1 MEDVLGCPV
10 FIRVSRE
17 NNMYNVDLKHVV
29 PSGVVVGYQPNDNAD
44 PKNIN
49 DDVADDAFEVKENE
63 NDVHVSTNESDKTDK
78 EKHDEK
84 AKRDDKGKI
93 HVDSIKGVRD
103 LRVEFEEF
111 SFNSTNRVNAVS
123 EPVNAAKPNLTNSTN
138 SFNTAS
144 PSVNDVSPNFG
155 IVGKSLF
162 VDPSK
167 YHDDPD
173 MPELEDIIYSD
184 DEEDIGAKANLSNL
198 ETNIPVSSILT
209 TKVHKD
215 HPVNQII
222 GDLNS
227 APQTRSMT
235 RMVKEQE
242 PKKVLQALKDP
253 SWIEAMQEKLL
264 QFKLQKVWVL
274 VDLPKGKRAIEEG
287 IDYDEVFAPVARIEA
302 IRLFLAYASFMGFMV
317 YQMDVKS
324 VFLYETIKEEV
335 YVCQYLGFED
345 HDYPD
350 KVYKVVKALFGLHQA
365 PRAWYLKGKPHLGLW
380 YHRDSPFNLVAY
392 SDSDYAGASLDRKSI
407 TGDGIRVTAGDLQL
421 MLLGHKLMLSRTDE
435 EEVVMDA
442 ESQGRKNLNAASKEV
457 SAVIAPELVNT
468 AEPTVFDD
476 EDKLHDEEVQKV
488 AARDEQEKADMEK
501 ALELQRELDE
511 REDDINWSVVI
522 EQVKERHAKRTA
534 WNKFSSSMA
543 SDVICLATGR
553 KFNFSKYIFDNMVKD
568 VDSPSNFL
576 MYLRFIQFL
585 LDHQVDDMVPH
596 NTRYKSPVLT
606 QKVFANLRRVGK
618 GFSSVVTPLFDSM
631 LVQSQQ
637 QAKAC
642 VEVPITHA
650 QPSKTSAPL
659 PTEHQDTTP
668 IPHDTPP
675 QYQPPTPQDSPL
687 QDQLTTP
694 HDSPMPL
701 LTTLMETCATLSQ
714 KVEKAIILD
723 EKIAQKLHDEEVQKV
738 TGRDEQ
744 ERADME
750 KALELQR
757 QLDEREDDIDWS
769 VVAKQVKE
777 RQTDSI
783 KRYQDL
789 KKKPVSVAQA
799 RKNMM
804 IYIKNMNGYKIDF
817 FKGMTYDEIRAIFER
832 EEDLVALWNLVK
844 ERFSL
849 VEPIEDNER
858 ALWVELKRL
867 FKLDA
872 NDVPWKLQ
880 RYMHAPLTWRLYS
893 DCGVHHVSVTRGYD
907 IYMLIEK
914 DYPLSNAVMILMLSG
929 KLQAEEDNEMA

>member
-1 MEDVLGCPV
+1 
-10 FIRVSRE
+10 
-17 NNMYNVDLKHVV
+17 
-29 PSGVVVGYQPNDNAD
+29 
-44 PKNIN
+44 
-49 DDVADDAFEVKENE
+49 
-63 NDVHVSTNESDKTDK
+63 
-78 EKHDEK
+78 
-84 AKRDDKGKI
+84 
-93 HVDSIKGVRD
+93 
-103 LRVEFEEF
+103 
-111 SFNSTNRVNAVS
+111 
-123 EPVNAAKPNLTNSTN
+123 
-138 SFNTAS
+138 
-144 PSVNDVSPNFG
+144 
-155 IVGKSLF
+155 
-162 VDPSK
+162 
-167 YHDDPD
+167 
-173 MPELEDIIYSD
+173 
-184 DEEDIGAKANLSNL
+184 
-198 ETNIPVSSILT
+198 
-209 TKVHKD
+209 
-215 HPVNQII
+215 
-222 GDLNS
+222 
-227 APQTRSMT
+227 
-235 RMVKEQE
+235 
-242 PKKVLQALKDP
+242 
-253 SWIEAMQEKLL
+253 
-264 QFKLQKVWVL
+264 
-274 VDLPKGKRAIEEG
+274 
-287 IDYDEVFAPVARIEA
+287 
-302 IRLFLAYASFMGFMV
+302 
-317 YQMDVKS
+317 
-324 VFLYETIKEEV
+324 
-335 YVCQYLGFED
+335 
-345 HDYPD
+345 
-350 KVYKVVKALFGLHQA
+350 
-365 PRAWYLKGKPHLGLW
+365 
-380 YHRDSPFNLVAY
+380 
-392 SDSDYAGASLDRKSI
+392 
-407 TGDGIRVTAGDLQL
+407 
-421 MLLGHKLMLSRTDE
+421 
-435 EEVVMDA
+435 
-442 ESQGRKNLNAASKEV
+442 
-457 SAVIAPELVNT
+457 
-468 AEPTVFDD
+468 
-476 EDKLHDEEVQKV
+476 
-488 AARDEQEKADMEK
+488 
-501 ALELQRELDE
+501 
-511 REDDINWSVVI
+511 
-522 EQVKERHAKRTA
+522 
-534 WNKFSSSMA
+534 MA

-723 EKIAQKLHDEEVQKV
+723 EKIAQKLHDEEVQKVTGRDEQERADMEKSLRASKTIAQKLHDEEVQKV